1 MDSTGLQ
8 TGLQCSK
15 MLLTSVKY
23 KVLLRLGFVTKWQ
36 VLLVNPKICDA
47 LLSINCWCSC
57 HVNSLLTVTPK
68 SFSPIS

>member
-47 LLSINCWCSC
+47 LLSINC
-57 HVNSLLTVTPK
+57 
-68 SFSPIS
+68 